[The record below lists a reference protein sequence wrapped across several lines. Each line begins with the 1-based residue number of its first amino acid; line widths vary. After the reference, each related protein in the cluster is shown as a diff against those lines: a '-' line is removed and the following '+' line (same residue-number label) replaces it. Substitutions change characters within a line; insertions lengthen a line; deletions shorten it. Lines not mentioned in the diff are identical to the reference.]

1 MEKATKI
8 IVTIVAIV
16 IFIIVF
22 ALINVG
28 RQSQGHHTPGIL
40 GLVAMCVLIAALRA
54 VWKSDK
60 KDDVNDKKDNNDS
73 SSILQK

>member
-1 MEKATKI
+1 MNKTAKI

-28 RQSQGHHTPGIL
+28 RQSQGYHTPGIL
-40 GLVAMCVLIAALRA
+40 GVVAMCVLIAALRA

-60 KDDVNDKKDNNDS
+60 KDDDKKNDNDS

>member
-1 MEKATKI
+1 MEKSTKI

-40 GLVAMCVLIAALRA
+40 GVVAMCVLIAALRA

-60 KDDVNDKKDNNDS
+60 KDDDKKDDNDS

>member
-1 MEKATKI
+1 MEKTTKI

-16 IFIIVF
+16 IFFIVF
-22 ALINVG
+22 GLINTA
-28 RQSQGHHTPGIL
+28 RQSSGHHTPGIL
-40 GLVAMCVLIAALRA
+40 GTVALFVLIAALRA

-60 KDDVNDKKDNNDS
+60 KDDDKKDGDS

>member
-1 MEKATKI
+1 MVKTTKI

-16 IFIIVF
+16 IFFIVF
-22 ALINVG
+22 GLINAG
-28 RQSQGHHTPGIL
+28 RQSQGFHTPGIL
-40 GLVAMCVLIAALRA
+40 GVVAMCVLIAALRA

-60 KDDVNDKKDNNDS
+60 KDDKNKDND

>member
-1 MEKATKI
+1 MEKTTKI

-16 IFIIVF
+16 IFFIVF
-22 ALINVG
+22 GLINAG

-40 GLVAMCVLIAALRA
+40 GVVAMCVLIAALRA

-60 KDDVNDKKDNNDS
+60 KDNDKKDDNDS

>member
-1 MEKATKI
+1 MEKTTKI

-16 IFIIVF
+16 IFFIVF
-22 ALINVG
+22 GLINAG
-28 RQSQGHHTPGIL
+28 RQSQGFHTPGIL
-40 GLVAMCVLIAALRA
+40 GVVAMCVLIAALRA

-60 KDDVNDKKDNNDS
+60 KDGDKKDDNDS